1 MPPHSPV
8 ALISGAAGMDG
19 SHLADLLLYKGYY
32 VHGIVRRPL
41 CEQMENIEH
50 CRDRMIL
57 HQADMKDTMR
67 LSHLIR
73 DIKPTEIYNF
83 ASVSYVP
90 ASWEQREEVTSV
102 NAFAVGSLL
111 DAMRDHVPDARF
123 YQASSSEMFGNA
135 PAPQNEDTPMHP
147 VSPYGVA
154 KLYAHNLVRTYRE
167 RYGLF
172 AVSGICFNHEGPRRA
187 KHFVTRK
194 VCDTVAAIEAGK
206 TDHIVLGNLD
216 AQRDWGY
223 APDYVGAMWMM
234 LQAPEPRDYVIAT
247 GKTNS
252 VRALVRTAFDCINV
266 PNWTLH
272 VVESTSL
279 LRKNEI
285 HKLLGDARL
294 IYDHLSWKPETSF
307 ENMVRLMVCAARERL

>member
-1 MPPHSPV
+1 
-8 ALISGAAGMDG
+8 MDG

-57 HQADMKDTMR
+57 HQADLKDTMR
-67 LSHLIR
+67 ISHLVR
-73 DIKPTEIYNF
+73 DIKPDEIYNF

-90 ASWEQREEVTSV
+90 SSWEQREEVTSV
-102 NAFAVGSLL
+102 NAFAVGTLL
-111 DAMRDHVPDARF
+111 DAILDHCPLARF

-167 RYGLF
+167 KYNLF
-172 AVSGICFNHEGPRRA
+172 AVCGICFNHEGPRRA
-187 KHFVTRK
+187 RHFVTRK

-223 APDYVGAMWMM
+223 APDYVRAMWTM
-234 LQAPEPRDYVIAT
+234 LRATEPKDFVIAT
-247 GKTNS
+247 GMAYS
-252 VRALVRTAFDCINV
+252 VKDLVRIAFDCINS
-266 PNWTLH
+266 PRPWESY
-272 VVESTSL
+272 VVKSDSL
-279 LRKNEI
+279 LRQNEI
-285 HKLLGDARL
+285 NVLLGNAER
-294 IYDHLSWKPETSF
+294 IWKALSWEPETGF
-307 ENMVRLMVCAARERL
+307 REMIMKMVDAARERL